1 MNRPRVSAITAF
13 GLGSFRPAPG
23 TWGSL
28 PPILIAVVLLVLG
41 AGPNLSNDACP
52 FAWPSWSDL
61 GGFRVENGVPVQSSA
76 IAWNW
81 FIYHGV
87 MVAVM
92 FFFGLA
98 CLRQGAAAEA
108 VFGRKDPSNA
118 VADEVAGQCIPLM
131 FLPSWSL
138 STPDHAA
145 VTLVIAFLAFRAMD
159 ILKPWPAYRLQKIPG
174 GLGIL
179 IDDLVAGVY
188 AAIFVQLFVRIAM

>member
-1 MNRPRVSAITAF
+1 MLRPRVSAITVF

-28 PPILIAVVLLVLG
+28 PPVFVAAVLILLG
-41 AGPNLSNDACP
+41 AGPQMANESCA

-61 GGFRVENGVPVQSSA
+61 GGFPEEHSA

-87 MVAVM
+87 LALVLL
-92 FFFGLA
+92 FFTLA
-98 CLRQGAAAEA
+98 CLMQGAAAEA
-108 VFGRKDPSNA
+108 KFRRKDPSNV
-118 VADEVAGQCIPLM
+118 VADEVAGQCLPLM

-138 STPDHAA
+138 ATPDHALM
-145 VTLVIAFLAFRAMD
+145 TLVLAFVAFRAMD
-159 ILKPWPAYRLQKIPG
+159 IIKPWPAYRLQRIAG

-179 IDDLVAGVY
+179 IDDLIAGVY
-188 AAIFVQLFVRIAM
+188 AALIVQLVVRLAM

>member
-1 MNRPRVSAITAF
+1 MIRPKVSAITVF

-28 PPILIAVVLLVLG
+28 PPVILASILILLG
-41 AGPNLSNDACP
+41 AKPAMSNERCA

-61 GGFRVENGVPVQSSA
+61 GGFPHESSA

-87 MVAVM
+87 LAAVLV
-92 FFFGLA
+92 FFSFA
-98 CLRQGAAAEA
+98 CMRQGAAAEA
-108 VFGRKDPSNA
+108 KFGKKDPSNV

-138 STPDHAA
+138 ATPDNALM
-145 VTLVIAFLAFRAMD
+145 TLVIAFLAFRVMD
-159 ILKPWPAYRLQKIPG
+159 ILKPWPAYRLQRIPG
-174 GLGIL
+174 GFGIL
-179 IDDLVAGVY
+179 IDDLFAGVY
-188 AAIFVQLFVRIAM
+188 AAIIVQLVVRLAM

>member
-1 MNRPRVSAITAF
+1 MIRPNVSAITVF

-28 PPILIAVVLLVLG
+28 PPILIAATMLVVG
-41 AGPNLSNDACP
+41 AGPVMSNERCP

-61 GGFRVENGVPVQSSA
+61 GGFPVESSA

-87 MVAVM
+87 MAAL
-92 FFFGLA
+92 FLAFSLA
-98 CLRQGAAAEA
+98 CLTQGAAAEA
-108 VFGRKDPSNA
+108 KFGRKDPSNV

-138 STPDHAA
+138 SSPDNALM
-145 VTLVIAFLAFRAMD
+145 TLALAFLAFRAMD

-188 AAIFVQLFVRIAM
+188 AAIIVQLVVRVGM

>member
-28 PPILIAVVLLVLG
+28 PPILVAGLLLILG

-61 GGFRVENGVPVQSSA
+61 HAFRVVNGEEVHSSV

-87 MVAVM
+87 LAAIM
-92 FFFGLA
+92 FFFSIA

-108 VFGRKDPSNA
+108 VFGRKDPANA
-118 VADEVAGQCIPLM
+118 VADEVAGQCVPLM

-138 STPDHAA
+138 STPDHAL
-145 VTLVIAFLAFRAMD
+145 VTLVVAFLAFRTMD
-159 ILKPWPAYRLQKIPG
+159 ILKPWPAYRLQRIPG
-174 GLGIL
+174 GFGIL

-188 AAIFVQLFVRIAM
+188 AAILVQLIVRLAM